1 LYDVPVDS
9 METTL
14 IIFFATFAAT
24 LLSVMSGGGA
34 SVISL
39 PIFLWAG
46 VPLPT
51 ALATHKICAVFWTP
65 VSAWNYLR
73 KGRIEWGFLLI
84 FAAFGLL
91 GAYFGVQFVVHIDE
105 QLLEPIIGGFI
116 LILVV
121 YTWLHKDLGLYRRRP
136 ESNTIKWWNY
146 PVAIVMGFYESIL
159 GSGNGIVFTALTCRL
174 RGFDFLSA
182 LGHYFA
188 VAFFWVTFASFLYIE
203 RGFFDLSVAIAA
215 VLGSLLGGYFGSR
228 YARYRGNRFVK
239 SIFLVVGF
247 VLGIKMLVVV

>member
-1 LYDVPVDS
+1 
-9 METTL
+9 METAL
-14 IIFFATFAAT
+14 IIFFASFGAT

-51 ALATHKICAVFWTP
+51 ALSIHKICAMFWTP
-65 VSAWNYLR
+65 VSAWNYLKER
-73 KGRIEWGFLLI
+73 RIEWGFLLI
-84 FAAFGLL
+84 FAALGLA

-105 QLLEPIIGGFI
+105 QVMEPLIGGFI
-116 LILVV
+116 LLLVV
-121 YTWLHKDLGLYRRRP
+121 YTWLHKDLGLYRRSP
-136 ESNTIKWWNY
+136 ESSATKWWSY

-159 GSGNGIVFTALTCRL
+159 GSGNGIVFTALTCRV
-174 RGFDFLSA
+174 RGFDFISA

-188 VAFFWVTFASFLYIE
+188 VAFFWVSFASFLYIE
-203 RGFFDLSVAIAA
+203 KGFFDATVAAAA

-239 SIFLVVGF
+239 SIFIVVGLI
-247 VLGIKMLVVV
+247 LGIKMLAGA

>member
-1 LYDVPVDS
+1 
-9 METTL
+9 M
-14 IIFFATFAAT
+14 IFFASFGAT
-24 LLSVMSGGGA
+24 MLSVMSGGGA

-51 ALATHKICAVFWTP
+51 ALSTHKICAMFWTP

-84 FAAFGLL
+84 FAAFGLA
-91 GAYFGVQFVVHIDE
+91 GAYFGVQFVVHID
-105 QLLEPIIGGFI
+105 QQVLEPIIGGFI
-116 LILVV
+116 LLLVV
-121 YTWLHKDLGLYRRRP
+121 YTYLHKDLGLHYRPAKGTMVRWF
-136 ESNTIKWWNY
+136 SY
-146 PVAIVMGFYESIL
+146 LAAVVMGFYESIL
-159 GSGNGIVFTALTCRL
+159 GSGNGIVFTALSCRI
-174 RGFDFLSA
+174 RGFDFISA

-188 VAFFWVTFASFLYIE
+188 VAFFWVAFSSFLYIE
-203 RGFFDLSVAIAA
+203 KGFFDLTVAISA

-239 SIFLVVGF
+239 SIFIVVGL
-247 VLGIKMLVVV
+247 VLGIKMLTGV

>member
-1 LYDVPVDS
+1 

-14 IIFFATFAAT
+14 IIFFASFSAT

-51 ALATHKICAVFWTP
+51 ALSTHKICAMFWTP

-84 FAAFGLL
+84 FAVIGLAGAF
-91 GAYFGVQFVVHIDE
+91 FGVQLVVHID
-105 QLLEPIIGGFI
+105 QRVLEPIVGGFI
-116 LILVV
+116 LLLVV
-121 YTWLHKDLGLYRRRP
+121 YTWMHKDLGLHYRSAP
-136 ESNTIKWWNY
+136 KAAIPWFTY
-146 PVAIVMGFYESIL
+146 PAALVMGFYESIL

-188 VAFFWVTFASFLYIE
+188 VAFLWVAFSSFLYIE

-215 VLGSLLGGYFGSR
+215 VLGSLLGGYSGSR
-228 YARYRGNRFVK
+228 YAKYRGNRFVK
-239 SIFLVVGF
+239 SIFIVVGL
-247 VLGIKMLVVV
+247 VLGIKMLAGV